1 MQIFYKKVEMFCHKM
16 YFDYVLHSFC
26 AMKNVKTCK

>member
-1 MQIFYKKVEMFCHKM
+1 MQIFHKKVEMFCHKM